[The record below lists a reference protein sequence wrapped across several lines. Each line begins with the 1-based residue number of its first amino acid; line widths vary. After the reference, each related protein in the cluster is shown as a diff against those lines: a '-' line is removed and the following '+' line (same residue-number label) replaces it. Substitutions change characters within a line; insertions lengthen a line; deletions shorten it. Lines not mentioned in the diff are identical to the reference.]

1 MSVIYIDLLFKRL
14 PHKSSVVFSLSCSNF
29 FSQIS
34 ILPNIWI
41 CYERIMHNQMFI
53 NKFFEHK
60 RAFSEGIWDTAMM
73 SLATNR
79 EDSEN
84 PRR

>member
-1 MSVIYIDLLFKRL
+1 
-14 PHKSSVVFSLSCSNF
+14 
-29 FSQIS
+29 
-34 ILPNIWI
+34 
-41 CYERIMHNQMFI
+41 MHNQMFI

-60 RAFSEGIWDTAMM
+60 RGFSEGIWDTAM

-84 PRR
+84 PR

>member
-1 MSVIYIDLLFKRL
+1 
-14 PHKSSVVFSLSCSNF
+14 
-29 FSQIS
+29 
-34 ILPNIWI
+34 
-41 CYERIMHNQMFI
+41 MHNQMFI